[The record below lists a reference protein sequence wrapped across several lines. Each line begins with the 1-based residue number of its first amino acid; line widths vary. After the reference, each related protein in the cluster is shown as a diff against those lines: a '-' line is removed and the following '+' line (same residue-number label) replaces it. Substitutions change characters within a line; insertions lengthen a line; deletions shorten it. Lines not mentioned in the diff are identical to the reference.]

1 MKHLQISNDHF
12 QPETLSSFVN
22 GKEALMWSTLKE
34 LKKGLDQDAKMINK
48 ALEENNTQQLRS
60 LAHKIKPNFYL
71 MGMND
76 VGQLCKELESVEF
89 NDEGKSQIDL
99 LLHKIPEVI
108 KEIDDFTLGKL
119 YHQL

>member
-34 LKKGLDQDAKMINK
+34 LKKGLDQDAQMINK
-48 ALEENNTQQLRS
+48 ALKENNKEQLRS

-89 NDEGKSQIDL
+89 NDEGISQVDL
-99 LLHKIPEVI
+99 LLEKIPDVI
-108 KEIDDFTLGKL
+108 KEIDEFTIGKL